1 MKTMYSWS
9 DYEAAMKQINKSQL
23 SKNHKSP
30 KSWAKFKI
38 TELPFSN
45 QRWAAFFRGLHPY
58 RKGKYLDSGV
68 VTDNGIVSYQ
78 QYLNWGYKDNNNKWR
93 SYEQRIPAIYVLDN
107 KWIFVQTKYE
117 GIPGWIKCY
126 YFDETGDMKIVD
138 ITEEINQLF
147 DSIGTQRGGSETS
160 VWTNGLPD
168 YDAAYKNKKNKDGQ
182 FYWVD
187 LGGGGFRGMNTHLTI
202 SELVYRMVKGT
213 TEDNKSV
220 IWGGLRDGS
229 ETPTIRGLNYEA
241 WINKT
246 LQHFNQSTSVVIP
259 PELPWIIN
267 WQNLNAFIGKLLT

>member
-147 DSIGTQRGGSETS
+147 DSIGTQRGEAKQ
-160 VWTNGLPD
+160 VC
-168 YDAAYKNKKNKDGQ
+168 GQ
-182 FYWVD
+182 TDFPI
-187 LGGGGFRGMNTHLTI
+187 MMQHI
-202 SELVYRMVKGT
+202 
-213 TEDNKSV
+213 
-220 IWGGLRDGS
+220 
-229 ETPTIRGLNYEA
+229 
-241 WINKT
+241 KT
-246 LQHFNQSTSVVIP
+246 RKTKTAN
-259 PELPWIIN
+259 
-267 WQNLNAFIGKLLT
+267 FIG